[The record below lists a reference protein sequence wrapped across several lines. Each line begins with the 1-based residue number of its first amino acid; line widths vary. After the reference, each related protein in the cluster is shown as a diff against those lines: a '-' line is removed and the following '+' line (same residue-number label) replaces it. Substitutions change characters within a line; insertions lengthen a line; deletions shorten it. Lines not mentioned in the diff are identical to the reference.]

1 MKWEPLTQKIRGSR
15 YCNSIPEM
23 DSLSGQKLLRKCGS
37 VISADEALEGKKVVL
52 FYFSARWS
60 PPCAVFTPILNDF
73 YQVVHPVWFIR
84 DTLIKDIVR
93 ILATSRDRIFSY

>member
-1 MKWEPLTQKIRGSR
+1 MTICRSYRSTHISVVL

-23 DSLSGQKLLRKCGS
+23 DSLSGQKLLRRCGS
-37 VISADEALEGKKVVL
+37 VTSADEALEGKKVVL

-73 YQVVHPVWFIR
+73 YQVVSEKLLTV
-84 DTLIKDIVR
+84 TLVTVTQYKAIW
-93 ILATSRDRIFSY
+93 LQ